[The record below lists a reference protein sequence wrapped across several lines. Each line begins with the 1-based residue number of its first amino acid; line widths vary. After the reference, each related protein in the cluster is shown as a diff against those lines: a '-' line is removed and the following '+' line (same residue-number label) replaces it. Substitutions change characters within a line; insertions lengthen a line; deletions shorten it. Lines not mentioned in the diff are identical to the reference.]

1 MEGKRSEEM
10 KDIIIPAEK
19 AQQIYDSYNE
29 MEEMYADENRSD
41 YFDADDIAIWIARE
55 VGELIA
61 EQK

>member
-1 MEGKRSEEM
+1 M

-19 AQQIYDSYNE
+19 AQQIYDRYNE
-29 MEEMYADENRSD
+29 MEEMYADEDRRD
-41 YFDADDIAIWIARE
+41 YFDADDIATWIARE